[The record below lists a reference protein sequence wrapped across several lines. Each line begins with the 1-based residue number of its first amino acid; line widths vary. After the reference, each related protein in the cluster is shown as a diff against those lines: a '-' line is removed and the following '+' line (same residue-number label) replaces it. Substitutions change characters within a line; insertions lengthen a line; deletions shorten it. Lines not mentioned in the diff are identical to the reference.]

1 MLYGMAIL
9 FSSREAG
16 MRLGVI
22 GAGRIGKIHGGNI
35 AKRADSVGAY
45 VADVGAAKSLAE
57 ATGASVGTVEAILAD
72 KTIDARSRSARPPT
86 PTPI

>member
-1 MLYGMAIL
+1 
-9 FSSREAG
+9 

-45 VADVGAAKSLAE
+45 VADADVGAAKSLAE